1 MKVVSIV
8 VNFNDDED
16 TKKYLEMMKNYDIID
31 KILVV
36 DNKSTKINS
45 YESLLSFKSSKIE
58 IIQTDKNGGYNYGI
72 NYGIKYLESMDE
84 KYDYFIISNP
94 DISIEE
100 SAIKN
105 VIDILEKNEK
115 YAMGSPRMYDKNL
128 KPIRRS
134 SWKKRTYLRDVVHS
148 TRLLELIFYKVLRN
162 GEYSAIDYEKS
173 ILEVEALSGAFFII
187 KN

>member
-72 NYGIKYLESMDE
+72 NYGIKYLESWM
-84 KYDYFIISNP
+84 
-94 DISIEE
+94 
-100 SAIKN
+100 KN
-105 VIDILEKNEK
+105 MITLLFRIQIL
-115 YAMGSPRMYDKNL
+115 AL
-128 KPIRRS
+128 KR
-134 SWKKRTYLRDVVHS
+134 
-148 TRLLELIFYKVLRN
+148 
-162 GEYSAIDYEKS
+162 
-173 ILEVEALSGAFFII
+173 ALS
-187 KN
+187 KM